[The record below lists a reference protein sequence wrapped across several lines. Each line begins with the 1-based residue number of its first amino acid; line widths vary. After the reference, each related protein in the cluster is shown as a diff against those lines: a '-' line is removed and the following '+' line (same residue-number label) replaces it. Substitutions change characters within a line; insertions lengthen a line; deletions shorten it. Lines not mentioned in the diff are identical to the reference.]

1 MPLFPCTVCE
11 KTFIRKETLVCH
23 INSIHLEIKHK
34 CSLCEKEFSTKN
46 SLKRHINDVH
56 EEKRKFKCPECP
68 LKFAR
73 QETLDKHV
81 KRAKDNPNVHG
92 VALYCSGCGKD
103 FVSPNLHASFTR
115 DCNGI
120 PLKDPSSCKGC

>member
-1 MPLFPCTVCE
+1 MPLFPCTVCD
-11 KTFIRKETLVCH
+11 KKFVRKEILVRH
-23 INSIHLEIKHK
+23 INSIHLEIKHT
-34 CSLCEKEFSTKN
+34 CSLCDKEFSTKD

-81 KRAKDNPNVHG
+81 KKAKDNPKVHG
-92 VALYCSGCGKD
+92 IALYCSDCGKD
-103 FVSPNLHASFTR
+103 YDAPNHHAALTR

-120 PLKDPSSCKGC
+120 PKNDPSSCKGC